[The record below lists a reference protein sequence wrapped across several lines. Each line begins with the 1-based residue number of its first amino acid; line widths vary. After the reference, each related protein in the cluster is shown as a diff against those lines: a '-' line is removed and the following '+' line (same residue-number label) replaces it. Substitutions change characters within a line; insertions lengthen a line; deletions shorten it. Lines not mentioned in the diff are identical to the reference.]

1 MADADRSANHGPL
14 PDLAE
19 AERRVEALRAG
30 VATGE
35 TVAALRVR
43 RTVPELAAG
52 AGIDTAQAQHV
63 VAREA
68 GFPDWTS
75 LCKTVEPARLDREG
89 AETALAAA
97 LLAGSASRA
106 SAITRRW
113 PGLAEESPACSLAL
127 PTAGAARRFD
137 ADTVNVP
144 LPPVGLTPLLT
155 LCASRH
161 RAGDPAADLVRAAIA
176 KDLVALGA
184 DVNAGMREA
193 DTIRGYRTVLGAAVD
208 CARSPALAKLL
219 LDSGAD
225 AADGPTLYEGGAMWS
240 AVRHRDVAS
249 LKALLAAKPPQW
261 HVCHA
266 LPHALGFDD
275 VGLARLLLEAGGD
288 PNWTMGAWS
297 CKGTC
302 LHEAAML
309 DNDPAIVRALLAHG
323 AKVDA
328 VDRDGRTPLAIAT
341 CLGRDAVAAVLREH
355 GASEDRVRDV
365 DRWVGACFAGDA
377 KRARRLAEDQ
387 VRQPAVGL
395 ARGVASDA
403 QRPDA
408 RTDLASCFRT
418 ADHLWVCRAVGRSA
432 APAALRTSCNNA
444 LPLLLDGG
452 LDADAVDDD
461 GETALHLAAAGNGE
475 AVAVLLAHG
484 ANTRAENFKG
494 ETPLATAVAAGHA
507 AAAQLLAEADADALT
522 PLPEA
527 DFAAAFEAAADAVA
541 AGDLETL
548 DAAIRER
555 PALAKARS
563 PRPHRCA
570 LLHYLGA
577 NGFEDWRQRTP
588 ANAVA
593 VVDRLIAAGADPNAV
608 CYTYRGGPGEHV
620 VGLLTTSHHPKEAG
634 LTLPLLAALA
644 QGGARLDPVH
654 QLLASLHRAAK
665 AAELSAAVRQ
675 LDPSAPASGL
685 AVVECAALGE
695 TALLLALLDAGV
707 PVDAHRDDGA
717 TALHQAAIGG
727 DAALADLL
735 LARGADPRLRDNVF
749 DGTPAGWADAGGH
762 ADLARRLA
770 EAAG

>member
-52 AGIDTAQAQHV
+52 AGIDTAPAQHV

-75 LCKTVEPARLDREG
+75 LCKAVGPAHLDREG
-89 AETALAAA
+89 AEAALAAA
-97 LLAGSASRA
+97 LLAGSVGRA
-106 SAITRRW
+106 SAIMQRW
-113 PGLAEESPACSLAL
+113 PGLAEESPACALAL
-127 PTAGAARRFD
+127 PAAGAARRFD
-137 ADTVNVP
+137 ADTVNEP

-161 RAGDPAADLVRAAIA
+161 RADDPAADLVRVAVAE
-176 KDLVALGA
+176 DLVALGA

-225 AADGPTLYEGGAMWS
+225 AADGPTLYEGCAMWA

-297 CKGTC
+297 CKGAC

-309 DNDPAIVRALLAHG
+309 DNDPAILRALLAHG

-341 CLGRDAVAAVLREH
+341 CLNRDAVAAVLREH
-355 GASEDRVRDV
+355 GAREDRVRDV

-377 KRARRLAEDQ
+377 KRAPAKLA
-387 VRQPAVGL
+387 
-395 ARGVASDA
+395 ARCQA
-403 QRPDA
+403 
-408 RTDLASCFRT
+408 

-432 APAALRTSCNNA
+432 APAALRTSCDNA

-461 GETALHLAAAGNGE
+461 GETALHLAAAGNIE

-484 ANTRAENFKG
+484 ANTRAQNFKG

-507 AAAQLLAEADADALT
+507 AAAQLLAEADAGALT

-527 DFAAAFEAAADAVA
+527 DFAAAFEAAADAVV

-548 DAAIRER
+548 DATLRER
-555 PALAKARS
+555 PALARARS
-563 PRPHRCA
+563 PRPHRCT

-620 VGLLTTSHHPKEAG
+620 VGLLTTSHHPREAG

-644 QGGARLDPVH
+644 QGGGRLDPVH
-654 QLLASLHRAAK
+654 QLLANLHRAAK

-675 LDPSAPASGL
+675 LDPGAPASGL

-707 PVDAHRDDGA
+707 PVDARRDDGA
-717 TALHQAAIGG
+717 TALHQAAIDG
-727 DAALADLL
+727 DAALAELL
-735 LARGADPRLRDNVF
+735 LARGADPRLRDDVF